1 MTYRFII
8 NAFTNCSTL
17 LGNNHWKENK
27 IYRYEIRHM
36 DFFDTNFADHVLLWK
51 IERNWNDNISQD
63 DNENINT
70 FLYGSTWEKFDQF
83 SCYYQ
88 EILSC
93 RSP

>member
-1 MTYRFII
+1 
-8 NAFTNCSTL
+8 
-17 LGNNHWKENK
+17 
-27 IYRYEIRHM
+27 M
-36 DFFDTNFADHVLLWK
+36 DFFDTNFADHVLLLK
-51 IERNWNDNISQD
+51 IERNWNDYISQD

-70 FLYGSTWEKFDQF
+70 FLYGNTWEKFDQF